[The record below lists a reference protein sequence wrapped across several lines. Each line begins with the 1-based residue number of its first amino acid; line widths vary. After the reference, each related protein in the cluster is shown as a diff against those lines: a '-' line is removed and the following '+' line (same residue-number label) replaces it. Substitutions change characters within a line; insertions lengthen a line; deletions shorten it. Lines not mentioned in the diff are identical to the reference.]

1 MASSGM
7 SRRVAL
13 VATDVEKIPSV
24 LVFFHSV
31 RRLLVA
37 ASFVPSSP
45 ILVTLMKED
54 LSSYETSVLR
64 KAHSVKSH
72 KTKLFIVT

>member
-1 MASSGM
+1 MASPGI

-13 VATDVEKIPSV
+13 VRTDVEKIPSV
-24 LVFFHSV
+24 LVFCHNV

-37 ASFVPSSP
+37 PSSP
-45 ILVTLMKED
+45 ILDTLMKED

-64 KAHSVKSH
+64 KAHSVISQ
-72 KTKLFIVT
+72 KTKLFIVTAV